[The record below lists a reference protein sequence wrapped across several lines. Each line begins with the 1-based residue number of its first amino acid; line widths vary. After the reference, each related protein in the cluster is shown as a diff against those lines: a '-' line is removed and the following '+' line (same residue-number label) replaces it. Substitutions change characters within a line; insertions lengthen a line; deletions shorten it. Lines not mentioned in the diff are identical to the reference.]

1 MSPTPHTGP
10 FNLEQTGID
19 VQLVPTLTSPYALGL
34 WLAEQPARTQA
45 LMLAG
50 WLQGL
55 EEPQATAM
63 LRMVNVGRELR
74 ELAAPLSGATA
85 ALEHLL
91 HSVRGIPTI
100 DLDGRPWSPYIPPD
114 ATVIKTMDGTVLRV
128 IPAEPSDDDP
138 GVGDNA

>member
-19 VQLVPTLTSPYALGL
+19 VQLVPTLTSPYGLGL
-34 WLAEQPARTQA
+34 WLAEQHTRTQA
-45 LMLAG
+45 LMMAG

-63 LRMVNVGRELR
+63 LRMVMVGRELR
-74 ELAAPLSGATA
+74 DLAAPLAGATS

-91 HSVRGIPTI
+91 NGTRNPEAG
-100 DLDGRPWSPYIPPD
+100 DD
-114 ATVIKTMDGTVLRV
+114 A
-128 IPAEPSDDDP
+128 
-138 GVGDNA
+138 

>member
-1 MSPTPHTGP
+1 MSYTGP
-10 FNLEQTGID
+10 FNLEQLGID

-34 WLAEQPARTQA
+34 WLAEQPAQTQA

-63 LRMVNVGRELR
+63 LRMVNVACELR
-74 ELAAPLSGATA
+74 ELAAPLTGACA

-91 HSVRGIPTI
+91 MTTRGIP
-100 DLDGRPWSPYIPPD
+100 
-114 ATVIKTMDGTVLRV
+114 
-128 IPAEPSDDDP
+128 AE
-138 GVGDNA
+138 VGDDA

>member
-74 ELAAPLSGATA
+74 ELAAPLTGACA

-91 HSVRGIPTI
+91 GTTRGYPTGITIPSSAAVTI
-100 DLDGRPWSPYIPPD
+100 PSSAARD
-114 ATVIKTMDGTVLRV
+114 AAAGSGIEHE
-128 IPAEPSDDDP
+128 AE
-138 GVGDNA
+138 GDA

>member
-34 WLAEQPARTQA
+34 WLAEQPAQTQA

-63 LRMVNVGRELR
+63 LRMVTVGRELR
-74 ELAAPLSGATA
+74 DVAAPLSGACA

-91 HSVRGIPTI
+91 HATRGQVSE
-100 DLDGRPWSPYIPPD
+100 LPPD
-114 ATVIKTMDGTVLRV
+114 RSWVATEQVREGPRSPK
-128 IPAEPSDDDP
+128 A
-138 GVGDNA
+138 AQHA

>member
-1 MSPTPHTGP
+1 MSHTGP
-10 FNLEQTGID
+10 FNLEQLGLAVHIT
-19 VQLVPTLTSPYALGL
+19 PTLTSPYALGL
-34 WLAEQPARTQA
+34 WLAEQPAQTQA

-74 ELAAPLSGATA
+74 ELAAPLSSACA

-91 HSVRGIPTI
+91 GAARGYR
-100 DLDGRPWSPYIPPD
+100 DEAAAD
-114 ATVIKTMDGTVLRV
+114 A
-128 IPAEPSDDDP
+128 
-138 GVGDNA
+138 